1 MRHHDLH
8 DDGDEIPVGGEAS
21 TAPAAG
27 PAPPSGE
34 TATAESPPREKH
46 GVLGAKWRTLRELNL
61 PAEPP
66 PRRYLL
72 QRPAEPQDPSLHEQG
87 FLPLGKVGMLAAAG
101 GAGKTMALVQ
111 LAVSVATG
119 RPWLGHYGV
128 PVGSRGRVVLALAEE
143 DTDEAHRRLYAVRR
157 GLALSEQEWA
167 DVLDRITLLALAGDV
182 VQLVAAQGK
191 DGRTEET
198 DVLREL
204 RERLASGGED
214 WKLVVLDPLSRWAG
228 SETET
233 DNYAATRFVT
243 AIESLTRAPGNPTVL
258 LSHHT
263 TKAARQGL
271 GAGEA
276 TAARGASALT
286 DGVRWVA
293 NLVKSDGLLSLSL
306 VKTNYTAPA
315 EDCPLKRKDGGVFE
329 RLSKDELDQ
338 ARQGAASDRDGAG
351 KKPSGKTNGKIQK
364 GSDDAEDPFA

>member
-8 DDGDEIPVGGEAS
+8 DDGDEIPAGAAASEAP
-21 TAPAAG
+21 PASASV
-27 PAPPSGE
+27 PSGE
-34 TATAESPPREKH
+34 RVSEAESPPREKP

-72 QRPAEPQDPSLHEQG
+72 QRPSEQQDDSVHEQG

-119 RPWLGHYGV
+119 RKWLGHYGV
-128 PVGSRGRVVLALAEE
+128 PMGSRGRVVLALAEE
-143 DTDEAHRRLYAVRR
+143 DQDEAHRRLYAVRR
-157 GLALSEQEWA
+157 GLDLSEREWA
-167 DVLDRITLLALAGDV
+167 DVLDRITLLPLAGDDV
-182 VQLVAAQGK
+182 RLVAQGK
-191 DGRTEET
+191 DGQAEET
-198 DVLREL
+198 PVFREL
-204 RERLASGGED
+204 RERLASMGD
-214 WKLVVLDPLSRWAG
+214 DVRLVVLDPLSRWAG
-228 SETET
+228 AETET
-233 DNYAATRFVT
+233 DNHAATRFIT
-243 AIESLTRAPGNPTVL
+243 AVESLTRSPGNPTVL

-263 TKAARQGL
+263 TKAARQGM

-293 NLVKSDGLLSLSL
+293 NLVKSDGVLSLSL

-315 EDCPLKRKDGGVFE
+315 EDCPLKREDGGVLRAPTEAE
-329 RLSKDELDQ
+329 R
-338 ARQGAASDRDGAG
+338 RDAERSRE
-351 KKPSGKTNGKIQK
+351 SGRSGSKTNGKSKEKK
-364 GSDDAEDPFA
+364 GSEDAEDINAF